1 MYMMNKLVN
10 KLQTHTELESGT
22 SLRVLNKP
30 PVNATITDLSFTGKT
45 YQDGIPTAAVP
56 IPLTHTPSQF
66 DLTSCGGNILPNTF
80 TNSTAISGGVT
91 ITYDSVLQEF
101 TLNGTGTVNAD
112 HYFNFTKPFIH
123 RNGEIYT
130 ISRNV
135 TNNITVSILKDYAY
149 FPLNLSSSYLTKTV
163 TYTQDLEITRINL
176 FTFGTF
182 LYDNVKLKV
191 WLNKGSSA
199 LPFSFYTGLTQT
211 FNVKDADNNTYQL
224 GSLPDGKAATFNK
237 YKINIPYKILTV
249 TSGTDWTYST
259 EVYYPIIAFCTY
271 RDYSN
276 AWGETLGVTENAYC
290 NIMNIGIDNV
300 VYTAKIMRMST
311 YTSLQILVNKVDLS
325 SYDDAGVQAWINA
338 QIAAHGNIEFMYELA
353 TPVSYTT
360 HPDEA
365 AKLEAQTQY
374 QYETNINTNVETNLQ
389 PTINCFVRKLGNR
402 ALVLAEF
409 IDENGDY
416 LVDENGDYIGGLI

>member
-1 MYMMNKLVN
+1 MMNKLVN

-338 QIAAHGNIEFMYELA
+338 QIASKGNIKFWYEYA
-353 TPVSYTT
+353 TPVTYNT

-365 AKLEAQTQY
+365 IKFDNFSSVQD
-374 QYETNINTNVETNLQ
+374 ETNVFTNVTETVA
-389 PTINCFVRKLGNR
+389 PTIQCEIRKIGNK
-402 ALVLAEF
+402 AYTTQNFYLT
-409 IDENGDY
+409 NGEQFY
-416 LVDENGDYIGGLI
+416 LTDGEPLEIII